1 MAEWDIGGG
10 LSCPPWV
17 VPQHAPEDFNGEE
30 RMEARKAAAPERTQL
45 EDLAREFPAGDHKTR
60 SQGGTTLTYL
70 SIDAT
75 IRRLNEVLGPGW
87 STNATTDVQLLDN
100 GKYLAVTQLTLSATI
115 DGTSKGAYGV
125 GAMVNGDPDMA
136 AKTALAEAIKKAGH
150 QLGIG
155 LYLWD
160 ADSRERI
167 ERLRKIEGMS
177 EAALKTA
184 VYKLAKEKLDKA
196 DPTAKDIAAHFGV
209 KPGELTDGATLREI
223 LIGAEG

>member
-1 MAEWDIGGG
+1 MT
-10 LSCPPWV
+10 
-17 VPQHAPEDFNGEE
+17 
-30 RMEARKAAAPERTQL
+30 ARKAAAPERTQL
-45 EDLAREFPAGDHKTR
+45 EDLAREFPTSDHKTR
-60 SQGGTTLTYL
+60 SQGGQTLTYL

-87 STNATTDVQLLDN
+87 STSATTDVQLLDN
-100 GKYLAVTQLTLSATI
+100 GKYLAVTQLTLTAVI

-184 VYKLAKEKLDKA
+184 VYKLAKQQMDKA
-196 DPTAKDIAAHFGV
+196 DPMVKDVAAHFGV
-209 KPGELTDGATLREI
+209 QPGELTDVETLRRI
-223 LIGAEG
+223 LLDAEG